1 MRENFLTK
9 AIPFTLEREGGYTV
23 DAGGPT
29 WRGVSAKQ
37 YPELKDR
44 IVARDLS
51 DAEVAMIYLKDYWI
65 PAGCDALPYPLDC
78 VVFDCAVNL
87 GLDDVEVILP
97 EVPKITAH
105 LADLFAAIG
114 VMYGVADLFEMARP
128 TLEASHYVAMRI
140 EKHNIKTP
148 KEARRGTVN
157 RCYLALQTYL

>member
-1 MRENFLTK
+1 MRDNYLTK
-9 AIPFTLEREGGYTV
+9 ALPFTLDREGGYTV

-37 YPELKDR
+37 YPELEKR
-44 IVARDLS
+44 IIARDLS

-87 GLDDVEVILP
+87 GLDDVQVILP

-105 LADLFAAIG
+105 LADLFAALG
-114 VMYGVADLFEMARP
+114 APFGAADLYQQAKP
-128 TLEASHYVAMRI
+128 TLDAVLYVAMRI

-148 KEARRGTVN
+148 AVARRGTVN
-157 RCYLALQTYL
+157 RCYLALRTFL

>member
-1 MRENFLTK
+1 MRDNFLTK
-9 AIPFTLEREGGYTV
+9 ALPFTLEREGGYTV

-37 YPELKDR
+37 YPHLRDR
-44 IVARDLS
+44 IIARDLS

-65 PAGCDALPYPLDC
+65 PAGCDGLPYPLDC

-87 GLDDVEVILP
+87 GLDDVQVILP
-97 EVPKITAH
+97 EVPKISAH
-105 LADLFAAIG
+105 LVDLFAALGSGCG
-114 VMYGVADLFEMARP
+114 VSDLYQQAKP
-128 TLEASHYVAMRI
+128 TLDAVLYVAMRI

-157 RCYLALQTYL
+157 RCYLALQTFL